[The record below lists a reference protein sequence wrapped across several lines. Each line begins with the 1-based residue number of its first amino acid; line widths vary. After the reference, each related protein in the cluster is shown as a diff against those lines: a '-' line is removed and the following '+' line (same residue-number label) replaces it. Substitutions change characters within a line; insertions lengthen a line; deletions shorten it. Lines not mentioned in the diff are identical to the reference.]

1 MKNSYSITANSCC
14 FPSVELKIISVNW
27 HQMHQYLAV
36 IKRAFR
42 EIEILNDDT
51 GEVMFRHYE
60 SDEMFS
66 PLLSIGECISAIE
79 DLKKEF
85 DNR

>member
-14 FPSVELKIISVNW
+14 FPSIELKINGVNW
-27 HQMHQYLAV
+27 HQMQHYLTI

-51 GEVMFRHYE
+51 GEVMLRYYE

-79 DLKKEF
+79 DVKKEF
-85 DNR
+85 YNR